1 MTQILRTNNILKFS
15 FLVAICLFMFQN
27 VEAKEPSKPT
37 VKDADS
43 QHTQIQKTVRGFVV
57 DECGEPMVGVVVC
70 ALGSS
75 KSTITNTEGKYSI
88 LANMQDVLKFS
99 QIGAIAKE
107 EKITSSRIVNVELA
121 IE

>member
-1 MTQILRTNNILKFS
+1 MTQIFKKTDILKFS
-15 FLVAICLFMFQN
+15 LLLAICLFMFQYT
-27 VEAKEPSKPT
+27 EAKEPNKPT
-37 VKDADS
+37 IDEVDNHS
-43 QHTQIQKTVRGFVV
+43 QPLKPVRGFVV

-75 KSTITNTEGKYSI
+75 KSTITN
-88 LANMQDVLKFS
+88 MQDVLKFS

-107 EKITSSRIVNVELA
+107 EKITTSRIVNIELA

>member
-1 MTQILRTNNILKFS
+1 MTQIFKKTDILKFS
-15 FLVAICLFMFQN
+15 LLLAICLFMFQYT
-27 VEAKEPSKPT
+27 EAKEPNKPT
-37 VKDADS
+37 IDEVDNHS
-43 QHTQIQKTVRGFVV
+43 QPLKPVRGFVV

-75 KSTITNTEGKYSI
+75 KSTITNTEGKYSL

-107 EKITSSRIVNVELA
+107 EKITTSRIVNIELA